1 MSPYLLIETRSHL
14 ESPEVEDFV
23 DLAARLGEDGH
34 RVDLFLVQN
43 GVLLAGGDCARLAEA
58 LRRPGVHVWAD
69 EFSIASRSLR
79 PAELLE
85 GVRVAGMDTLVELLV
100 RPQGKAIWH

>member
-23 DLAARLGEDGH
+23 DLASRLGEHGH

-43 GVLLAGGDCARLAEA
+43 GVLLAGGGCPRLAEA
-58 LRRPGVHVWAD
+58 LRRPGLHVWAD
-69 EFSIASRSLR
+69 DFSIASRSLR
-79 PAELLE
+79 PAELLA
-85 GVRVAGMDTLVELLV
+85 GVRVTGMSTLVDLLV
-100 RPQGKAIWH
+100 RPEGKAIWH